1 MPTILELAAEY
12 RYLRDEVRGPL
23 VARHRDMLAK
33 GASAEFADAYVARGM
48 ERGLRE
54 AGWTRKM
61 FNQFSALER
70 MQKLQALAAS
80 NPGKVRAAIGDALTD
95 ALLNKGDG
103 GWEGTAH
110 MFQMADGRLL
120 TVNGRDVPDLGAP
133 FRPSVGIDAEAQ
145 PEPDQSCRQGP

>member
-48 ERGLRE
+48 ERGLGE
-54 AGWTRKM
+54 AGWTRTM

-70 MQKLQALAAS
+70 MQKLQALAARH
-80 NPGKVRAAIGDALTD
+80 PEKVRTAIGDDLTD
-95 ALLNKGDG
+95 ALLSKGSG
-103 GWEGTAH
+103 GWESTVH
-110 MFQMADGRLL
+110 MFRMADGRLL
-120 TVNGRDVPDLGAP
+120 TVRGGDIPDLGVIAP
-133 FRPSVGIDAEAQ
+133 LRDVGDATQ
-145 PEPDQSCRQGP
+145 PGTDHSSCPGT